1 MLRLVAQLCL
11 IICNPMDCSPPGSS
25 VHGILQAGIL
35 EWVAISFSRG
45 SSRPR
50 DSACISCTGRWI
62 PHHLSHQGSAV
73 CAKGA
78 VYMGDVVDESGI
90 EYVCVLVSPGLLEP
104 AELPPTGQKEQH
116 FILPQL
122 WRPEIPDQVSAGL
135 LLKAVEKRPPLPLP
149 ASGGCQRSL
158 ACSSIQSPSPSPGG
172 RLLCV
177 SVCSSVSCKETCHWI
192 WHLPG

>member
-1 MLRLVAQLCL
+1 MLMLVAQLCL

-62 PHHLSHQGSAV
+62 PHHLSHQGSPV

-78 VYMGDVVDESGI
+78 IYMGNVVDESGI
-90 EYVCVLVSPGLLEP
+90 EYVCVLVSPGLLKL
-104 AELPPTGQKEQH
+104 AKLPPTGQKKQH

-122 WRPEIPDQVSAGL
+122 WRPEIPNQGVSRASSEGCGEASSFASSSLWGL
-135 LLKAVEKRPPLPLP
+135 SVFLGLQQHPVPVSISRWPSPLRLPLLF
-149 ASGGCQRSL
+149 C
-158 ACSSIQSPSPSPGG
+158 
-172 RLLCV
+172 LL
-177 SVCSSVSCKETCHWI
+177 
-192 WHLPG
+192 